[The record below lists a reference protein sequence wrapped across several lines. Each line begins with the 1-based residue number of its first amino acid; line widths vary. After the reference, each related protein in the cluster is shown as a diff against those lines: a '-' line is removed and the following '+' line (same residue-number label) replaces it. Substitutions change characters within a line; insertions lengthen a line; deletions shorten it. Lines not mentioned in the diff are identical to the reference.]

1 MDAPATAQ
9 RWPRYWFKCPHCSLR
24 KFEAQ
29 ALVRPAGFRY
39 GDSVAFFSFWCPNCG
54 QYSALRHP
62 ALLGLGF
69 VVSMILFMLV
79 YHYFAWLRW
88 LVIVPALM
96 FGLLWS
102 YAGVPLLT
110 RLINRYTP
118 LEGPP
123 R

>member
-1 MDAPATAQ
+1 
-9 RWPRYWFKCPHCSLR
+9 
-24 KFEAQ
+24 
-29 ALVRPAGFRY
+29 
-39 GDSVAFFSFWCPNCG
+39 
-54 QYSALRHP
+54 
-62 ALLGLGF
+62 
-69 VVSMILFMLV
+69 MILFMLV